1 VTDDELLAGLRAAA
15 SEADPV
21 PEHVLAAARAA
32 HVWAA
37 VEGEL
42 LELRFDSL
50 LDSGQTATRSG
61 GGGRVLR
68 FAAPGATAELHVAG
82 TGAVAVVGQLDPAAA
97 GEVELRHAGGAA
109 RAPVDDLGRFTLDG
123 IPPGPATLR
132 WEAPDGRPVR
142 TAWIVI

>member
-1 VTDDELLAGLRAAA
+1 MTDDELLDGLRAAA

-32 HVWAA
+32 RVWAD
-37 VEGEL
+37 VDVEL

-50 LDSGQTATRSG
+50 VDGGRTATRSG
-61 GGGRVLR
+61 GGARVLR
-68 FAAPGATAELHVAG
+68 FAAHGATAELHLAG
-82 TGAVAVVGQLDPAAA
+82 TGAVAVVGQLDPAAG
-97 GEVELRHAGGAA
+97 GEVELRHAGGAT

-132 WEAPDGRPVR
+132 WDAPDGRRVR
-142 TAWIVI
+142 TAWVVV